1 MISLNC
7 LPMTYRVCCWQDCV
21 ENLTFGCVFCLSK
34 KKKVYLWRGRTR
46 LEKILVYKTA
56 VKQISTHGDQENV
69 KKYVLLRTL
78 LATWSLL
85 KRMNSGK
92 LQVSGNLV
100 TEKYI
105 ELLRPLTFIENESK
119 KKKPT
124 NSEF

>member
-21 ENLTFGCVFCLSK
+21 ESLTFGCVFCLSK
-34 KKKVYLWRGRTR
+34 KKSLFMEGEDMA
-46 LEKILVYKTA
+46 EKILVHKTA

-85 KRMNSGK
+85 KRMNRGP

-105 ELLRPLTFIENESK
+105 ELLRAP
-119 KKKPT
+119 
-124 NSEF
+124 

>member
-7 LPMTYRVCCWQDCV
+7 LPMTYRVCCWQDRV
-21 ENLTFGCVFCLSK
+21 ENLTFSCVFCLSKK

-46 LEKILVYKTA
+46 LKKILVHKTA

-85 KRMNSGK
+85 KRMNTGATS
-92 LQVSGNLV
+92 
-100 TEKYI
+100 
-105 ELLRPLTFIENESK
+105 FW
-119 KKKPT
+119 
-124 NSEF
+124 